1 MSISQISLIKYIKN
15 AKAPH
20 DLSKIQKITS
30 VGEDVGKL
38 ECLWT
43 VDGSVDGRFSHYE
56 KQYRESSKKV
66 KIEIPYDPAVS
77 LPTQKN

>member
-1 MSISQISLIKYIKN
+1 M
-15 AKAPH
+15 
-20 DLSKIQKITS
+20 
-30 VGEDVGKL
+30 
-38 ECLWT
+38 LWT
-43 VDGSVDGRFSHYE
+43 VDGSVKWFSHYE